1 MNDFTYYMPTRVFWG
16 EGCLAR
22 RGDAISRFGTRALV
36 VTGKTSARV
45 SGAMDDIAGALGRNG
60 ISFAVFDEVEA
71 NPSIETARRAGA
83 AARSFDADFIL
94 AAGGG
99 SPLDAGKAAAVLA
112 GNECA
117 DDDLF
122 SGNFSNPVLPVIA
135 IPTTAGT
142 GSEATPYSILTDTVK
157 KTKRNLK
164 SDRLFP
170 VLTFLDPRYTDSLS
184 AEITAS
190 TAIDALTHAL
200 EGYLSTRATP
210 ASDMFALRSMA
221 ILGPALAKLSGS
233 APGREDRQKFLYAS
247 FLAGC
252 VIAQTGTT
260 VLHAM
265 GYHLTIF
272 HCVEHGRANGLLLVP
287 YLRHVMSGQPE
298 RVREVLGSLGCEG
311 LAGLGR
317 MLGPLMKGDVN
328 LADAEI
334 DEYARIAVQSPSA
347 ACTLPRPTTE
357 DICEMYRNAAGLNKI
372 RQDE

>member
-60 ISFAVFDEVEA
+60 IPFAVFDEVEA

-272 HCVEHGRANGLLLVP
+272 HGVEHGRANGLLLVP
-287 YLRHVMSGQPE
+287 YLRHVMAAQLG
-298 RVREVLGSLGCEG
+298 RVREVLDTLGCDD

-317 MLGPLMKGDVN
+317 MLGPLMKRDVN
-328 LADAEI
+328 LADGQI

-347 ACTLPRPTTE
+347 VCTLPPPTTG
-357 DICEMYRNAAGLNKI
+357 DIRAMYRDAVGMKKI
-372 RQDE
+372 RKDE